1 MSTPTT
7 IKKLEQQRQ
16 ALMQKLLETQAMI
29 RGSFGVAYRKCGN
42 PNCRCAQ
49 DAGHPMNR
57 LTWSEGK
64 RSRTKTLRAKDVEWA
79 KEMAGSYKQFR
90 KNRQAL
96 RVLERKI
103 NLALDQLE
111 AKTVDK
117 TARTRGYET

>member
-16 ALMQKLLETQAMI
+16 ALLLKLLETQAMI

-49 DAGHPMNR
+49 GAGHPMNR
-57 LTWSEGK
+57 MTWSEGG
-64 RSRTKTLRAKDVEWA
+64 RSRTKTILAKDVEWA
-79 KEMAGSYKQFR
+79 KAMAGNYKQFR

-111 AKTVDK
+111 AKVVDK
-117 TARTRGYET
+117 TACKRGYKT